1 MNTVQ
6 TQIVI
11 FALKRAEKRAQALGC
26 SIAALPWTVL
36 KLNIKAKY
44 IATRTTMKG
53 ECNAKKD

>member
-11 FALKRAEKRAQALGC
+11 FALKRAQKRAEALGC

-44 IATRTTMKG
+44 ITMKG